1 MANYTRFTGKNTIN
15 NFYARDFRNNYR
27 FRPDVNPPRQQFQGY
42 VNFIFNRK
50 VLQLL
55 ANENLTFKTSMSS
68 LVRSAQLPAVD
79 YQVVEKNQYNKKR
92 LVTTGVSFNP
102 IDIRVF
108 DTINNEWITILM
120 KYFAYLYMNPRNK
133 NRLGDRDVEFITP
146 ANEELNGSSSG
157 SEGAIFNSNEA
168 GLNLQFDQNFF
179 ERVDIILY
187 AGSKG
192 IQYSLSK
199 PMITAFGGTSID
211 YSSSDFLEFNLSLNY
226 ENFTMYDI
234 ANFDL
239 GEVDLDRFENLGDFN
254 IAGEQTIK
262 PLALDGNE
270 TDFQFLGNKSGLNLG
285 QFGAGQRGRTEQPQ
299 QQDKGFLDGLGD
311 KLGDLIGGGA
321 GDFLGGVLDDALN
334 TIAVKPTYGDREDK
348 IKNDLIDRAAS
359 GIANAITRPSG
370 DGGS

>member
-1 MANYTRFTGKNTIN
+1 VANFSRFTGKNTIN

-42 VNFIFNRK
+42 VNFIFNRE

-55 ANENLTFKTSMSS
+55 GNENLSFKTSMSS

-79 YQVVEKNQYNKKR
+79 FNLVEKNQYNKKR
-92 LVTTGVSFNP
+92 VVTTGASYNP

-133 NRLGDRDVEFITP
+133 NRFGDRDVEFNTP
-146 ANEELNGSSSG
+146 ANEELYGSG
-157 SEGAIFNSNEA
+157 FGGKDAVFNSNET
-168 GLNLQFDQNFF
+168 GLNLQIDQYFF

-192 IQYSLSK
+192 IQYSLTR
-199 PMITAFGGTSID
+199 PMISSFGGTSLD
-211 YSSSDFLEFNLSLNY
+211 YASSDFLEFNIQLNY
-226 ENFTMYDI
+226 ENFTMFDV

-239 GEVDLDRFENLGDFN
+239 GDVDLDRFENLGDFT
-254 IAGEQTIK
+254 IAGEQIIK

-270 TDFQFLGNKSGLNLG
+270 TDFQFLGNKSGNTL
-285 QFGAGQRGRTEQPQ
+285 AGVGTRPRSEQPVRQ
-299 QQDKGFLDGLGD
+299 QKDTIGDLLGGGLLGGIIDDGLD
-311 KLGDLIGGGA
+311 
-321 GDFLGGVLDDALN
+321 
-334 TIAVKPTYGDREDK
+334 TIAVKPTYQDREDK
-348 IKNDLIDRAAS
+348 IKNDLLDRAAS
-359 GIANAITRPSG
+359 GIVNAVTRPDKDNG
-370 DGGS
+370 D